1 MNLSRDP
8 QWLFLLCAS
17 SVIVAVALIFGFILV
32 TAVPAIQMSGLNL
45 ILGSVWDYNT
55 HQYGM
60 LILIT
65 GTLFLTVL
73 TLAISAPVGI
83 LTAIYLSE
91 YAQPA
96 VEKTLRPLIELL
108 VGIPSVVY
116 GIFGFFLL
124 EPVFRTVI
132 NPDIGSLLGFIPLFQ
147 NVSPITGEGYLLAAT
162 VLSIMILPTV
172 IALSHES
179 LRAVPAEYREGSF
192 ALGATR
198 WETIKN
204 VVIPAGASGIIT
216 SIVLGAMRAM
226 GETMAVVML
235 IGGVMHVPTSI
246 LDQGYTITSKIL
258 SDSSYYLM
266 FPGTRSAIF
275 AMAIVLF
282 AMEIGF
288 VALIRLVS
296 KRISG
301 QQ

>member
-1 MNLSRDP
+1 
-8 QWLFLLCAS
+8 
-17 SVIVAVALIFGFILV
+17 V
-32 TAVPAIQMSGLNL
+32 IQMSGLNL
-45 ILGSVWDYNT
+45 LFGTVWDYNT

-60 LILIT
+60 LTLIT
-65 GTLFLTVL
+65 STLFLAVL
-73 TLAISAPVGI
+73 TLALAAPVGI

-96 VEKTLRPLIELL
+96 LERTLRPLIELL
-108 VGIPSVVY
+108 VGIPSIVY

-132 NPDIGSLLGFIPLFQ
+132 NPGIGSLLGFIPLFR
-147 NVSPITGEGYLLAAT
+147 NFDPGTGLGYLLAAT
-162 VLSIMILPTV
+162 VLAVMILPTV

-204 VVIPAGASGIIT
+204 IVIPAGASGIIT
-216 SIVLGAMRAM
+216 SIVLGTMRAM

-235 IGGVMHVPTSI
+235 IGGTIHIPRSI

-258 SDSSYYLM
+258 SDSSYYLLV
-266 FPGTRSAIF
+266 PETRSAIF

>member
-1 MNLSRDP
+1 MKISLDP
-8 QWLFLLCAS
+8 RWLFLLCAS
-17 SVIVAVALIFGFILV
+17 AVVLAVTLIFGFILV
-32 TAVPAIQMSGLNL
+32 TALPVIQMSGLNL
-45 ILGSVWDYNT
+45 IFGTVWDYNT

-60 LILIT
+60 LTLIT
-65 GTLFLTVL
+65 GTFFLAVL
-73 TLAISAPVGI
+73 TLAIAAPIGI

-96 VEKTLRPLIELL
+96 LERTLRPLIELL

-124 EPVFRTVI
+124 EPVFQAVI
-132 NPDIGSLLGFIPLFQ
+132 NPGIGSLLGFVPWFR
-147 NVSPITGEGYLLAAT
+147 NVSPNTGTGYLLAAT

-179 LRAVPAEYREGSF
+179 LRAVPREYREGSF
-192 ALGATR
+192 ALGATH

-204 VVIPAGASGIIT
+204 IVIPAGASGIIT
-216 SIVLGAMRAM
+216 SIVMGAMRAM

-235 IGGVMHVPTSI
+235 IGGTMHVPRSI
-246 LDQGYTITSKIL
+246 LDQGYTITARIL

-266 FPGTRSAIF
+266 FPETRSAIF

-282 AMEIGF
+282 AMEICF

>member
-1 MNLSRDP
+1 MNLTRDP

-17 SVIVAVALIFGFILV
+17 TVILAVALIFGFILV
-32 TAVPAIQMSGLNL
+32 TAFPAIQASGLNL
-45 ILGSVWDYNT
+45 LFGTTWDYST

-65 GTLFLTVL
+65 GTFFLAVL
-73 TLAISAPVGI
+73 TLAIAAPVGI

-91 YAQPA
+91 YAQPS

-116 GIFGFFLL
+116 GIFGFILL
-124 EPVFRTVI
+124 APFFQTVI
-132 NPDIGSLLGFIPLFQ
+132 NPGIASVLGFIPIFR
-147 NVSPITGEGYLLAAT
+147 NVDPGTGAGYLLAAT
-162 VLSIMILPTV
+162 VLSVMILPTV
-172 IALSHES
+172 IALSQES
-179 LRAVPAEYREGSF
+179 LRAVPAAYREGSF

-204 VVIPAGASGIIT
+204 VVVPAGASGIVT

-246 LDQGYTITSKIL
+246 LDQGNTITSKIL

-266 FPGTRSAIF
+266 FPETRSAIF

-288 VALIRLVS
+288 VALIRLLS

-301 QQ
+301 QH

>member
-1 MNLSRDP
+1 MKISLDP
-8 QWLFLLCAS
+8 RWLFLLCAS
-17 SVIVAVALIFGFILV
+17 AVVLAVTLIFGFILV
-32 TAVPAIQMSGLNL
+32 TALPVIQMSGLNL
-45 ILGSVWDYNT
+45 IFGTVWDYNT

-60 LILIT
+60 LTLIT
-65 GTLFLTVL
+65 GTFFLAVL
-73 TLAISAPVGI
+73 TLAIAAPIGI

-96 VEKTLRPLIELL
+96 LERTLRPLIELL

-124 EPVFRTVI
+124 EPVFQAVI
-132 NPDIGSLLGFIPLFQ
+132 NPGIGSLLGFVPWFR
-147 NVSPITGEGYLLAAT
+147 NVSPNTGTGYLLAAT

-179 LRAVPAEYREGSF
+179 LRAVPREYREGSF
-192 ALGATR
+192 ALGATH

-204 VVIPAGASGIIT
+204 IVIPAGASGIIT
-216 SIVLGAMRAM
+216 SIVMGAMRAM

-235 IGGVMHVPTSI
+235 IGGTMHVPTSI
-246 LDQGYTITSKIL
+246 LDQGYTITARIL

-266 FPGTRSAIF
+266 FPETRSAIF

-282 AMEIGF
+282 AMEICF